1 MKINT
6 VKIFAFLSFLVLTS
20 CFELEL
26 TSPNAMDENSFW
38 KTEKDLFQGVIAA
51 YDMMQSDALYN
62 SNLHVVLTGIADDGT
77 GESTNEYYGPFRFK
91 VFDNNIFLNEATW
104 IHFYALIGRAYQVI
118 DRADEIEGPNVAA
131 IAAEAKFLVAL
142 AYFNL
147 VNIWGEN
154 IAYVDRIQQA
164 DDRPLRAED
173 GELYALMEDLLETA
187 IPELPHASEY
197 SEADYGRVTKGA
209 AQSLLAKIF
218 MQQHKYTEAEPL
230 LEAAITS
237 GEYELLPNFADNFT
251 ELNMVNE
258 EAVFVVN
265 FLHEGPATE
274 TNKNVR
280 HQGISP
286 AEYMGTYG
294 DVQPTKFVYESF
306 LIETDKDGNAD
317 PRFDVTLFHENST
330 ELYISKDYNWWLL
343 RMANPDEINTAYFKY
358 SEQDFIEEGE
368 RTDAYDGGTDFILI
382 RYADVL
388 LLYAETLNENGKT
401 NEAYQYVDMVRE
413 RSNMSPL
420 AEAHPEIGNDQELF
434 LEQLKH
440 ERVVELSGELVRFF
454 DLKRWGMFNSSN
466 AVRDPNFETFKEGR
480 SEFQP
485 IAQSELDLN
494 SNLIQN
500 PGY

>member
-1 MKINT
+1 MKINR

-26 TSPNAMDENSFW
+26 TNPNEMDENSFW

-51 YDMMQSDALYN
+51 YDALQSGALYN

-91 VFDNNIFLNEATW
+91 VFDNNIFLNQDTW
-104 IHFYALIGRAYQVI
+104 INFYALIGRAYQVI
-118 DRADEIEGPNVAA
+118 DRADEIEGPNVAM

-154 IAYVDRIQQA
+154 ISYVDRIQQA
-164 DDRPLRAED
+164 DDRPRRAED
-173 GELYALMEDLLETA
+173 GDLYALMEDLLDAA
-187 IPELPHASEY
+187 IPELPFASDY

-218 MQQHKYTEAEPL
+218 MQQHKFTEAEPL
-230 LEAAITS
+230 LEAVIS
-237 GEYELLPNFADNFT
+237 SDQYKLLPNFADNFT

-265 FLHEGPATE
+265 FLHDGPATE
-274 TNKNVR
+274 TNRNVR

-306 LIETDKDGNAD
+306 LIETDKDGNPD
-317 PRFDVTLFHENST
+317 PRLDATLFHENFT
-330 ELYISKDYNWWLL
+330 ELFINKDYDWWLL
-343 RMANPDEINTAYFKY
+343 RMRNPDEINTAYFKY
-358 SEQDFIEEGE
+358 SEQDFIEGGGSTTEC
-368 RTDAYDGGTDFILI
+368 DGGTDFILI

-401 NEAYQYVDMVRE
+401 ADAYQYVDLVRE

-420 AEAHPEIGNDQELF
+420 AEAYPEIGNDQALF

-440 ERVVELSGELVRFF
+440 ERVIELSGELVRFF
-454 DLKRWGMFNSSN
+454 DLKRWGMFNSGNS
-466 AVRDPNFETFKEGR
+466 VRDPNFETFKEGR

-485 IAQSELDLN
+485 IAQSELD
-494 SNLIQN
+494 
-500 PGY
+500 

>member
-6 VKIFAFLSFLVLTS
+6 VKIFAFLSLLVLTS

-26 TSPNAMDENSFW
+26 TSPNEMGEDSFW

-51 YDMMQSDALYN
+51 YDGLQSGALYN
-62 SNLHVVLTGIADDGT
+62 SNLHVVLTGISDDGT
-77 GESTNEYYGPFRFK
+77 GESTNEYHGPFRFK

-104 IHFYALIGRAYQVI
+104 INFYALIGRSYQVI
-118 DRADEIEGPNVAA
+118 DRADEIEGPNVAM

-164 DDRPLRAED
+164 DDRPRRAEA
-173 GELYALMEDLLETA
+173 GELYALMEDLLDAA
-187 IPELPHASEY
+187 IPDLPLASEY

-230 LEAAITS
+230 LEAVIAS
-237 GEYELLPNFADNFT
+237 HEYELLPNFADNFT

-265 FLHEGPATE
+265 FLHEGPASE
-274 TNKNVR
+274 TNRNVR
-280 HQGISP
+280 HQGFSP
-286 AEYMGTYG
+286 AELMGTYG
-294 DVQPTKFVYESF
+294 DIQPTKFVHDQF
-306 LIETDKDGNAD
+306 LIETDKDGNPD
-317 PRFDVTLFHENST
+317 PRLDVTLFHENST
-330 ELYISKDYNWWLL
+330 ELLIGKDYDWWLL
-343 RMANPDEINTAYFKY
+343 RMVNPDEVNTGYFKY
-358 SEQDFIEEGE
+358 SEQDFIEEGASTSE
-368 RTDAYDGGTDFILI
+368 FDGGTDFILI

-388 LLYAETLNENGKT
+388 LLYAECLIQNGKISDAQT
-401 NEAYQYVDMVRE
+401 QINKVRA
-413 RSNMSPL
+413 RSNMSDL
-420 AEAHPEIGNDQELF
+420 AVGDVDM
-434 LEQLKH
+434 EQLQH

-454 DLKRWGMFNSSN
+454 DLKRWGMYNSSN
-466 AVRDPNFETFKEGR
+466 AVRDPNFETFTEGR
-480 SEFQP
+480 SEVQP
-485 IAQSELDLN
+485 IPQSELDLN